1 MTVRLFHYPLP
12 VLFVAILFLVIPILN
27 FYGTAAIYDLRQQN
41 ISAVF
46 SRLTTLQYILS
57 GISLLIAYGLLAKK
71 KFGYFLFL
79 CFGFILVTY
88 NVWMIVWV
96 SIGKKIFVAGM
107 RIQTADILWNSG
119 ITIFFLGVIFYFLR
133 REVSAPY
140 LSPETRGWRGQY
152 RETHPIPVHW
162 TNKDGE
168 TEGDT
173 QTINV
178 SESGI
183 LIPLTP
189 HHFLK
194 EGDPVN
200 LLLKL
205 ENEVRAPISISVA
218 GQVVRIDKEEDGSE
232 LAGIQILFQVA
243 QKEEKL
249 QFESFLTR
257 VFAPRYPVRNEVRFG
272 DKTSTSNSG
281 ILVNVSMEGLYI
293 ETDSVLNQGVLC
305 VVKILTRSGEIQV
318 SGVVKWS
325 NPTAKYGK
333 PKGFGIQIETIE
345 NKNLFRIWIWKQ
357 RFKIFHGR

>member
-1 MTVRLFHYPLP
+1 MTLRLFHYPIP
-12 VLFVAILFLVIPILN
+12 VLLVALVFLAIPVLN
-27 FYGTAAIYDLRQQN
+27 FYVTSAIYDLRQQN
-41 ISAVF
+41 LEVVF
-46 SRLTTLQYILS
+46 SRITPLQYILS
-57 GISLLIAYGLLAKK
+57 LISMVIAYGLLAKK

-88 NVWMIVWV
+88 NIWMIVWV

-107 RIQTADILWNSG
+107 RIQTADVLWNMG
-119 ITIFFLGVIFYFLR
+119 VTFFVLGVIFYFLR
-133 REVSAPY
+133 KEVSAPY

-152 RETHPIPVHW
+152 RETHPIPIHW

-178 SESGI
+178 SESGV

-205 ENEVRAPISISVA
+205 ENEKREPVAISVQ
-218 GQVVRIDKEEDGSE
+218 GEVVRLDKEEDGTE
-232 LAGIQILFQVA
+232 LAGVKITFQVA
-243 QKEEKL
+243 QKEEKAV
-249 QFESFLTR
+249 FESFLTR
-257 VFAPRYPVRNEVRFG
+257 VFAPRYPVKNAVRFG
-272 DKTSTSNSG
+272 KKNADEFQGT
-281 ILVNVSMEGLYI
+281 LVNVSMEGLYI
-293 ETDSVLNQGVLC
+293 ETNSAIQQGETC
-305 VVKILTRSGEIQV
+305 SVKILTRSGDILV
-318 SGVVKWS
+318 SGIVKWA
-325 NPTAKYGK
+325 NPQGKYGK
-333 PKGFGIQIETIE
+333 PVGFGIQIESIE

-357 RFKIFHGR
+357 RFKLFHGR